1 MISQIFSFI
10 RKIKTPLVLIIVFI
24 IGTYTGFKV
33 VEARGMA
40 ALIEAI
46 PIPEGS
52 IADKDAFIK
61 NLPEGKALEP
71 KQLTSVNKKAK
82 NIILLIADGM
92 SISQVSSYR
101 LLKGGPNERLAVD
114 KFPVSGIVL
123 THSEDAIV
131 TDSASSA
138 TAYSTGFKTNNGAL
152 GLDKDLN
159 NLENLTEK
167 IHKYGFVSSLIST
180 SEITHATPAAFAA
193 HVDLR
198 WKTDEISKQMID
210 SDVMTILG
218 GGRHFFL
225 PEEMGGKRDDGLNL
239 YEQVESTQTLLTH
252 KDQLND
258 VNVISSNKVIGLF
271 ADEHLRDID
280 KPDNHSSEP
289 TTEDM
294 LDFAIKR
301 SESFMENGCK
311 GFFIMVEGS
320 QVDWAGHANNI
331 DYLVAEMED
340 FEEAVKKAK
349 SYAEQNKE
357 TLVIVTADHETGGLL
372 IEPFKP
378 TQYSAPE
385 VKFSFNTGI
394 GYGSHTGVPVPVY
407 AYGPGSENFTGTLDN
422 TDVYRA
428 MIAALDLSEESGSC
442 VGN

>member
-1 MISQIFSFI
+1 MMGQIFSYLKKNI
-10 RKIKTPLVLIIVFI
+10 LIIGIVFC
-24 IGTYTGFKV
+24 IGAYTGYKV
-33 VEARGMA
+33 LESIGMA
-40 ALIEAI
+40 ALMANI

-52 IADKDAFIK
+52 IADKDVFIK
-61 NLPEGKALEP
+61 NLPEGKMLEP
-71 KQLTSVNKKAK
+71 KELVSVDRKAK

-101 LLKGGPNERLAVD
+101 LIKGGPNERLAVD
-114 KFPVSGIVL
+114 KFPISGIVL
-123 THSEDAIV
+123 THSEDAVV

-159 NLENLTEK
+159 VLENLTEK
-167 IHKYGFVSSLIST
+167 VHTYGYVSSLIST
-180 SEITHATPAAFAA
+180 SEITHATPAAFAS

-225 PEEMGGKRDDGLNL
+225 PEDMGGKRDDGLNL

-258 VNVISSNKVIGLF
+258 ESLTSSKKVIGLF
-271 ADEHLRDID
+271 ADEHIRDIE
-280 KPDNHSSEP
+280 KPDNHPSEP
-289 TTEDM
+289 STKDM

-301 SESFMENGCK
+301 SESFMEGGCK
-311 GFFIMVEGS
+311 GSFIMVEGS
-320 QVDWAGHANNI
+320 QVDWAGHSNNI
-331 DYLVAEMED
+331 DYLVREMQD
-340 FEEAVKKAK
+340 FEEAVQMAK
-349 SYAEQNKE
+349 SYAEQDNE

-378 TQYSAPE
+378 TQYTAPE

-394 GYGSHTGVPVPVY
+394 GYGSHTGVPVPIY
-407 AYGPGSENFTGTLDN
+407 AYGPGSENFTGTMDN

-428 MIAALDLSEESGSC
+428 MVAALDLSVETGSC
-442 VGN
+442 VGD

>member
-1 MISQIFSFI
+1 MMDQIFSYLKKNI
-10 RKIKTPLVLIIVFI
+10 LIIGIVFSL
-24 IGTYTGFKV
+24 GAFTGYKV
-33 VEARGMA
+33 LESIGMA
-40 ALIEAI
+40 ALMANI

-52 IADKDAFIK
+52 IADKDVFIK
-61 NLPEGKALEP
+61 NLPEGKMLEP
-71 KQLTSVNKKAK
+71 KELVSVDRKAK

-101 LLKGGPNERLAVD
+101 LIKGGPNERLAVD
-114 KFPVSGIVL
+114 KFPISGIVL
-123 THSEDAIV
+123 THSEDAVV

-159 NLENLTEK
+159 VLENLTEK
-167 IHKYGFVSSLIST
+167 IHTYGYVSSLIST
-180 SEITHATPAAFAA
+180 SEITHATPAAFAS

-225 PEEMGGKRDDGLNL
+225 PEDMGGKRDDGLNL

-258 VNVISSNKVIGLF
+258 ESLTSSKKVIGLF
-271 ADEHLRDID
+271 ADEHIRDIE
-280 KPDNHSSEP
+280 KPDNHPSEP
-289 TTEDM
+289 STKDM

-301 SESFMENGCK
+301 SESFMEGGCK
-311 GFFIMVEGS
+311 GSFIMVEGS

-331 DYLVAEMED
+331 DYLVREMQD
-340 FEEAVKKAK
+340 FEEAVQMAK
-349 SYAEQNKE
+349 SYAEQDNE

-378 TQYSAPE
+378 TQYTAPE

-394 GYGSHTGVPVPVY
+394 GYGSHTGVPVPIY
-407 AYGPGSENFTGTLDN
+407 AYGPGSENFTGTMDN

-428 MIAALDLSEESGSC
+428 MVAALDLSVETGSC
-442 VGN
+442 VGD